1 METLFSS
8 KGDNEFITISTKQ
21 LPIGTNSIEI
31 SVINELDKPDP
42 NFISRAVVEIKAIS
56 FEGAIHGGA
65 KMCLPVTEGWYA
77 PEKSEAPTKC
87 PAGQQTSSKKDSC
100 KNCINGYYNPEEGK
114 KCKRCPDFTF
124 PNSERTKC
132 VPYDRI
138 TTKYGNMFALYML
151 RPDQFCRKKEN
162 KHFCN

>member
-1 METLFSS
+1 
-8 KGDNEFITISTKQ
+8 
-21 LPIGTNSIEI
+21 
-31 SVINELDKPDP
+31 
-42 NFISRAVVEIKAIS
+42 
-56 FEGAIHGGA
+56 
-65 KMCLPVTEGWYA
+65 MCLPVTEGWYA

-87 PAGQQTSSKKDSC
+87 PAGQQTSSEKDSC

-138 TTKYGNMFALYML
+138 TTKDGNWTKYIYITT
-151 RPDQFCRKKEN
+151 N
-162 KHFCN
+162 NIHFIITMVNDVLKCITI

>member
-1 METLFSS
+1 
-8 KGDNEFITISTKQ
+8 
-21 LPIGTNSIEI
+21 
-31 SVINELDKPDP
+31 
-42 NFISRAVVEIKAIS
+42 
-56 FEGAIHGGA
+56 
-65 KMCLPVTEGWYA
+65 MCLPVTEGWYA
-77 PEKSEAPTKC
+77 PEKSEAPIKC

-114 KCKRCPDFTF
+114 KCKRCPDFTIT
-124 PNSERTKC
+124 NSERTKC

-162 KHFCN
+162 KHYCN